1 MNEEYKPFHQSV
13 TPRLFELIEKWQHNL
28 TMERRLSSLTGEA
41 YQMDMKEFM
50 SFLSDYMEKTVDIG
64 DLKKLTVT
72 DFRSFLVYRAGQKAS
87 RASVS
92 RGMSALRNF
101 FKFLTRNDILE
112 NTAIMAVRTPRAA
125 KILPKP
131 LTPEDAKRFLEAAEE
146 LAREPWQG
154 KRDKALYTL
163 LYGCGLRIAE
173 ALSLNVGDF
182 PLNGD
187 AFTITG
193 KGNKQRLVPLLPAVK
208 SAVKAYLKVHP
219 NPMPKEPLFVG
230 TREDRINPGVVQ
242 RNVRAVRRYLNLPES
257 VTPHALRHSFATH
270 LLQGG
275 GDLRTVQELLGHA
288 SLSATQRYTE
298 IDMVH
303 LQEVYEHAHPRAHL
317 TDIEKHPD
325 KTEE

>member
-1 MNEEYKPFHQSV
+1 MNEEYKPFHATV
-13 TPRLFELIEKWQHNL
+13 TPRLFEIIERWQHNL
-28 TMERRLSSLTGEA
+28 TMERRLSLLTGEA
-41 YQMDMKEFM
+41 YQTDMKEFM
-50 SFLSDYMEKTVDIG
+50 SFLFDYMEKTIDVS
-64 DLKKLTVT
+64 DLKKLTVQ

-87 RASVS
+87 RASVA

-112 NTAIMAVRTPRAA
+112 NTAVMAVRTPRAA
-125 KILPKP
+125 KVLPKP
-131 LTPEDAKRFLEAAEE
+131 LAPNDALRFLQAAEE
-146 LAREPWQG
+146 LANVPWQG

-173 ALSLNVGDF
+173 ALALNIADF

-208 SAVKAYLKVHP
+208 SAIRSYLKVHP
-219 NPMPKEPLFVG
+219 NPSPKSPLFVG
-230 TREDRINPGVVQ
+230 TRLERINPGVVQ
-242 RNVRAVRRYLNLPES
+242 RNVRAVRRYLNLPAT

-288 SLSATQRYTE
+288 SLSATQRYTQV
-298 IDMVH
+298 DMVH
-303 LQEVYEHAHPRAHL
+303 LQQVYEHAHPRAHL
-317 TDIEKHPD
+317 EGK
-325 KTEE
+325 E

>member
-1 MNEEYKPFHQSV
+1 MNEEYKPFQQTV
-13 TPRLFELIEKWQHNL
+13 TPALFQIIEKWQRNL
-28 TMERRLSSLTGEA
+28 TMERRLSKLTGES
-41 YQMDMKEFM
+41 YLMDMKEFM
-50 SFLSDYMEKTVDIG
+50 SFLSDYMEKTIELN
-64 DLKKLTVT
+64 DLKKLTIT
-72 DFRSFLVYRAGQKAS
+72 DFRSFLVYKAGLKAS
-87 RASVS
+87 RSSVA
-92 RGMSALRNF
+92 RCMSTLRNF

-125 KILPKP
+125 KVLPKP
-131 LTPEDAKRFLEAAEE
+131 LSPTDAKRFLEAAEE
-146 LAREPWQG
+146 LAREPWHG
-154 KRDKALYTL
+154 KRDTALYTL

-182 PLNGD
+182 PLTGD

-193 KGNKQRLVPLLPAVK
+193 KGNKQRLVPILPAVK

-219 NPMPKEPLFVG
+219 HPLPNEPLFVG

-242 RNVRAVRRYLNLPES
+242 RNVRAIRRYLSLPS
-257 VTPHALRHSFATH
+257 TVTPHALRHSFATH

-317 TDIEKHPD
+317 IDLEKHPD
-325 KTEE
+325 MKEK

>member
-1 MNEEYKPFHQSV
+1 MTIQNNDEDYKPFSQTV
-13 TPRLFELIEKWQHNL
+13 TPSVKEWIDRWQQNL
-28 TMERRLSSLTGEA
+28 MLERRLSALTGEA
-41 YQMDMKEFM
+41 YLMDMKEFM
-50 SFLSDYMEKTVDIG
+50 SFLFDYMEKMVDIG
-64 DLKKLTVT
+64 DLKKLTVS
-72 DFRSFLVYRAGQKAS
+72 DFRSFLVFRAGKK
-87 RASVS
+87 VS
-92 RGMSALRNF
+92 RSTVARGLSALRNF
-101 FKFLTRNDILE
+101 FKFLTRNDVLE
-112 NTAIMAVRTPRAA
+112 NTAIMSVRSPRAA

-131 LTPEDAKRFLEAAEE
+131 LSVSDARRFLDAAVE

-154 KRDKALYTL
+154 ARDKALYTL
-163 LYGCGLRIAE
+163 MYGCGLRIAE

-182 PLNGD
+182 PRSGE

-208 SAVKAYLKVHP
+208 TAVNAYIKVHP
-219 NPMPKEPLFVG
+219 NPVPNGPLFVG

-242 RNVRAVRRYLNLPES
+242 RNVRAIRRYLNLPDT

-298 IDMVH
+298 VDMVQ
-303 LQEVYEHAHPRAHL
+303 LQEVYQHAHPRAQ
-317 TDIEKHPD
+317 K
-325 KTEE
+325 